1 MIRIKPPSNCSLI
14 CNTFCKRYIC
24 IFRVYVL
31 SRLVLRDEYLA
42 YKSALLFAVS
52 PISILFSAPLSE
64 SLLAATTFA
73 AFTLVEQCGLCIW
86 SGIYFAFSTSTK
98 VCGIPT
104 GLLFV
109 LYSSM
114 RTVAKETILLV
125 RSKKKVST
133 IRQQKL
139 ASNYRQPSS
148 FSKSNQN
155 NGMK

>member
-1 MIRIKPPSNCSLI
+1 M
-14 CNTFCKRYIC
+14 
-24 IFRVYVL
+24 YVL

-52 PISILFSAPLSE
+52 PISILFSAPLPE

-73 AFTLVEQCGLCIW
+73 AFTLVEQCGLGIW

-139 ASNYRQPSS
+139 APNYRQPSS
-148 FSKSNQN
+148 LLKSNQN
-155 NGMK
+155 NGSK